1 MRFRKVVKKI
11 ANKVPHTATLLDYAR
26 FRLSNGRPR
35 PGDDT
40 RQAALFAQLSDQ
52 GYATIPDYWSQ
63 ELCRQ
68 AVAEMERLFVD
79 HPEHVR
85 RYSDVRIFGAE
96 ELSGIFDRFHSDL
109 FLQSISDG
117 YTGAKT
123 VNVFTLANKV
133 VAVSG
138 SKGSGEGWHKDASF
152 RQFKAFLYLNE
163 VDADAGPLEL
173 FQGSHKID
181 AYLKDMRSA
190 RLPFRQLRITDE
202 QIDQLTARDP
212 GRRVRVVGKAGTLIL
227 ADTACIHRGSP
238 PVAGV
243 RYALTNYYVE
253 RNEISADYLDAY
265 HPVNPEKVLR
275 LASVSQ

>member
-1 MRFRKVVKKI
+1 MKLRNVVKTI
-11 ANKVPHTATLLDYAR
+11 ANKVPRAATVVDYSR
-26 FRLSNGRPR
+26 FRLFNPPSG
-35 PGDDT
+35 PGADDC
-40 RQAALFAQLSDQ
+40 QAALLARLSDH

-63 ELCRQ
+63 EQCGD

-96 ELSGIFDRFHSDL
+96 ELSAIFERFHRDP
-109 FLQSISDG
+109 FLQSISDR
-117 YTGAKT
+117 YMGART

-133 VAVSG
+133 EPASG

-152 RQFKAFLYLNE
+152 RQFKAFLYLND

-173 FQGSHKID
+173 FRGSHKID
-181 AYLKDMRSA
+181 AYLKDMRKA
-190 RLPFRQLRITDE
+190 RLPFRQLRITDT
-202 QIDQLTARDP
+202 QIEELVVDDP
-212 GRRVRVVGKAGTLIL
+212 GRRVRMVGKAGMLIL

-253 RNEISADYLDAY
+253 PHEISMDYLDAY

-275 LASVSQ
+275 LGSVSQ

>member
-1 MRFRKVVKKI
+1 MNFRKVVKKI
-11 ANKVPHTATLLDYAR
+11 ANKVPHTATLVDYAR

-35 PGDDT
+35 PVGD
-40 RQAALFAQLSDQ
+40 ALEADLLARISDQ
-52 GYATIPDYWSQ
+52 GFATVPGYWLPGQ
-63 ELCRQ
+63 CRE
-68 AVAEMERLFVD
+68 AVAEMERLFAE

-96 ELSGIFDRFHSDL
+96 ELSPIFDRFHSDP
-109 FLQSISDG
+109 FLQSISDR
-117 YTGAKT
+117 YTGART

-133 VAVSG
+133 EPASG

-152 RQFKAFLYLNE
+152 RQFKAFLYLND
-163 VDADAGPLEL
+163 VDAEAGPLEL
-173 FQGSHKID
+173 FRGSHKID

-190 RLPFRQLRITDE
+190 RLPFRQLRITEE
-202 QIDQLTARDP
+202 QIEELTARDP
-212 GRRVRVVGKAGTLIL
+212 GRRVPIVGKAGTLIL

-238 PVAGV
+238 PVARV

-253 RNEISADYLDAY
+253 PREISADYLDAY

-275 LASVSQ
+275 LGSVSQ